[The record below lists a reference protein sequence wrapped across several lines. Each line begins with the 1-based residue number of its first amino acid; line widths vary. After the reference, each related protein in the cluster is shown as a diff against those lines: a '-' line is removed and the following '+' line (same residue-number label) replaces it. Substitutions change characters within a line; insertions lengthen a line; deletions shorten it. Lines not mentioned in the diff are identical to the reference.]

1 MASVF
6 DSDEGIEE
14 VFRHFIAEK
23 QLIND
28 DSPSIDIFDIDYFKA
43 RMASLTQAFPEEF
56 FLHALALKGM
66 KIETLKSR
74 RNKKYKGEF
83 AQHEQLTRF
92 CKQIAAPPSV
102 LQRN

>member
-74 RNKKYKGEF
+74 RNKKNI
-83 AQHEQLTRF
+83 
-92 CKQIAAPPSV
+92 QI
-102 LQRN
+102 LK

>member
-74 RNKKYKGEF
+74 RNKNIQIKVTS
-83 AQHEQLTRF
+83 ALLTYL
-92 CKQIAAPPSV
+92 V
-102 LQRN
+102 LKLLALLNL

>member
-56 FLHALALKGM
+56 FLHALALKGT
-66 KIETLKSR
+66 KIHILLR
-74 RNKKYKGEF
+74 CEF
-83 AQHEQLTRF
+83 LRLF
-92 CKQIAAPPSV
+92 WGKLIS
-102 LQRN
+102 LSF

>member
-66 KIETLKSR
+66 KIETFKSLR
-74 RNKKYKGEF
+74 CEF
-83 AQHEQLTRF
+83 LRLFWGKLISLFLSASSSCSRF
-92 CKQIAAPPSV
+92 
-102 LQRN
+102 